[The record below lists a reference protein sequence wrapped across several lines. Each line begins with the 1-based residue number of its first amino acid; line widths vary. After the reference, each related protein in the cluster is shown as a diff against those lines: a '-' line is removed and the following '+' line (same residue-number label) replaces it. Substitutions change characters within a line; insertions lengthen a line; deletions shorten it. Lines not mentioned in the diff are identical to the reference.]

1 MFFILLCNHP
11 FTEWDVLC
19 NCPQCGLIQ
28 PNLIVI
34 LLMIGQVE
42 DKLFDMRRI
51 YSMHGWFG
59 GVLCPDNPTLSGVE
73 SQKRQSCPLP
83 ENPNK
88 KRHLGHVQF
97 FGRLERCGIKDPSF
111 KSHWGLRSK
120 DS

>member
-88 KRHLGHVQF
+88 KTFGPRPILWEVRKVWDKGPLLQISLG
-97 FGRLERCGIKDPSF
+97 S
-111 KSHWGLRSK
+111 
-120 DS
+120 